1 MKVKLVMFKADGQRK
16 DVPITG
22 PVTVL
27 GRGEDCNLRLP
38 VVDVSRRHC
47 ELRLSGDKLTVKDL
61 GSSNGTYVNNKR
73 INEAGLDAG
82 DRLVIGPVVF
92 TVQIDGR
99 PEEIREVKTRG
110 QRLAATE
117 VSQVDEVVELEAQPS
132 MPVAPQAPAQVEPEA
147 TPAPAPEP
155 VAEPERAAEPVR
167 EVEPASE
174 PVSEPVSEVEPI
186 ESPAPQA
193 EIKPVEAPPSKKE
206 AKIEPEPSAQPDE
219 FPVPAEEP
227 PAGEEDVIA
236 ALEALAAQTEEQD
249 DEQQDQPDE
258 DKD

>member
-47 ELRLSGDKLTVKDL
+47 ELRMSGDELKVKDL
-61 GSSNGTYVNNKR
+61 GSSNGTYVNNRR
-73 INEAGLDAG
+73 INEAGLSAG

-92 TVQIDGR
+92 TIQIDGQ

-110 QRLAATE
+110 QRLAATD
-117 VSQVDEVVELEAQPS
+117 VSQVDEVVERQAEPPAPP
-132 MPVAPQAPAQVEPEA
+132 MPQAPPKAASEAAPTPAPPRAAEPEPCGEPE
-147 TPAPAPEP
+147 PAPAPPIKEEP
-155 VAEPERAAEPVR
+155 QPEEA
-167 EVEPASE
+167 
-174 PVSEPVSEVEPI
+174 
-186 ESPAPQA
+186 PAPQGELA
-193 EIKPVEAPPSKKE
+193 A
-206 AKIEPEPSAQPDE
+206 EPEPSAHPEE
-219 FPVPAEEP
+219 FPVPAEQT

-236 ALEALAAQTEEQD
+236 ALEALAAQTA
-249 DEQQDQPDE
+249 QPDE
-258 DKD
+258 ERESEEAEEDKG